1 MVNIKQAQ
9 QSDIDA
15 LFHALSLLESSEEVA
30 KLFEDLCTP
39 AEISAMADRWRAVQ
53 EIKNDKSYRQ
63 IYAETGVS
71 VTTVARIARCI
82 THGNGGYNLMYDKVE
97 KVESAKEK
105 N

>member
-1 MVNIKQAQ
+1 MVNIKQAE

-82 THGNGGYNLMYDKVE
+82 THGAGGYNLMYDKVE
-97 KVESAKEK
+97 SAKEK
-105 N
+105 SK

>member
-9 QSDIDA
+9 QADIDA
-15 LFHALSLLESSEEVA
+15 LFHALSLLEDGEDVA
-30 KLFEDLCTP
+30 KLFADLCTP

-53 EIKNDKSYRQ
+53 EIKQDKPYRQ

-82 THGNGGYNLMYDKVE
+82 AHGSGGYNLMYDKV
-97 KVESAKEK
+97 K
-105 N
+105 NSKA